1 MSRWALSHIKA
12 LVLWNQ
18 WNDGSNFGRNTPW
31 CFPLTK
37 SSSPLSTAALPTANN
52 SNSQFT
58 LAIKWKIILHSDQ
71 WRQIM
76 KAGSCTEKVI
86 WLTEFCD
93 AELKESTP
101 SDLWSCSGFS
111 PWSDSLLCPES
122 RSKMRT
128 SMICHTVET
137 IGGSMNPYLIL
148 LNGMKECMT
157 KDSNLTLLSWRK
169 LPVNMM
175 WATPAARACSMA
187 IDPILLVTIRS
198 TALAR
203 CCGAFIAASLCPGC
217 TNCQYLFPPLNC

>member
-1 MSRWALSHIKA
+1 MKNNLTFWPMEADYESRKLNWKSDLISW
-12 LVLWNQ
+12 VLWCRIE
-18 WNDGSNFGRNTPW
+18 GKH
-31 CFPLTK
+31 PL
-37 SSSPLSTAALPTANN
+37 
-52 SNSQFT
+52 
-58 LAIKWKIILHSDQ
+58 
-71 WRQIM
+71 
-76 KAGSCTEKVI
+76 
-86 WLTEFCD
+86 
-93 AELKESTP
+93 
-101 SDLWSCSGFS
+101 DLWSCSGFS

-122 RSKMRT
+122 RSKMGT

-137 IGGSMNPYLIL
+137 VGSSMNPYLIL
-148 LNGMKECMT
+148 LNGVKECIT

-203 CCGAFIAASLCPGC
+203 CCGACIAASLCPGC